1 MTTPATSWPLEVLNG
16 WEWAVLA
23 YFLAVNSFYLLLLVS
38 GSRELTHQLR
48 VVWEEP
54 RKRLLASRVTPRVS
68 ILAPAYNE
76 ATTVSESVRAL
87 LTLEYPS
94 LEVVLVNDGSPDA
107 TLDVLKRDFDLA
119 PVLPIFRARLRSAAV
134 RGVYR
139 SRLNPQLVVVDKENG
154 GKADALNAGL
164 NLATGAL
171 VCAVDADTLIEPDGL
186 LRMVRPFLE
195 RDDVAAAGATIRVA
209 NGSTVR
215 GGRVVRPR
223 VPRGALAGVQAVEYL
238 RAFLFGRLGWNRLGG
253 NLVISGAFGLFH
265 RETMIAAGGY
275 LRETVG
281 EDMEMVARLRRWG
294 LEHDA
299 PHRVVFVAF
308 PVAWT
313 EVPESLAVLGRQR
326 DRWHRGLADVLWRY
340 RDMVGRPRYGVLGLF
355 VLPYFVV
362 VELLGPVVEA
372 SGLVGLAV
380 ALALGAVDWSF
391 AGLFFLVA
399 YGLGLVLTALTLL
412 LEERGARRYE
422 RFDDRLMM
430 VPWLVLE
437 SLGYRQLTVL
447 WRLRGLVGFMRGR
460 RDWGVMT
467 RTGFAVDPSDADG

>member
-1 MTTPATSWPLEVLNG
+1 MTPLAAAWALDALST
-16 WEWAVLA
+16 WEWSVLA
-23 YFLAVNSFYLLLLVS
+23 YFLAVNSFYLLLLLS

-54 RKRLLASRVTPRVS
+54 RDQLLGSRVTPRVS

-87 LTLEYPS
+87 LTLTYPS
-94 LEVVLVNDGSPDA
+94 LEVVLVNDGSPDE
-107 TLDVLKRDFDLA
+107 TLDILKRDFALA
-119 PVLPIFRARLRSAAV
+119 EVLPIFRAQLRSEPV
-134 RGVYR
+134 RGIYR
-139 SRLNPQLVVVDKENG
+139 SRLSPQLVVVDKQNG

-164 NLATGAL
+164 NVASGSL

-195 RDDVAAAGATIRVA
+195 RDDIAAAGATIRVA

-223 VPRGALAGVQAVEYL
+223 VPRKPIAGVQAVEYL

-265 RETMIAAGGY
+265 RESVMAAGGY
-275 LRETVG
+275 LHETVG
-281 EDMEMVARLRRWG
+281 EDMELVARLRRWG
-294 LEHDA
+294 MEHNG

-313 EVPESLAVLGRQR
+313 EVPESMRVLGRQR

-340 RDMVGRPRYGVLGLF
+340 RDMVGRPRYGALGMV

-362 VELLGPVVEA
+362 VELLGPVIEA
-372 SGLVGLAV
+372 SGLLGLV
-380 ALALGAVDWSF
+380 AAIALGAVDWEF
-391 AGLFFLVA
+391 AAFFFLVA
-399 YGLGLVLTALTLL
+399 YGLGLVLNALTML

-422 RFDDRLMM
+422 RFDDRIMM
-430 VPWLVLE
+430 IPWLFLE
-437 SLGYRQLTVL
+437 SFGYRQLTVV

-467 RTGFAVDPSDADG
+467 RTGFAVEQSDREG